1 MRPLHPIDFIFL
13 SLEKRQQPMHVGGL
27 FLFQIPDNAP
37 ATFIQDLVNDICIS
51 KSIPVPP
58 FNNKLNGLFWDEDEE
73 FDLDHHFRH
82 VALPHPA
89 RIRELLVY
97 ISQEHSTLLDRAKPL
112 WTCNIIEGIE
122 GNRFAMYFKIH
133 HAMVDGVAGMRLIEK
148 SLSHD
153 VNEKSIVP
161 PWCVEGKRAKRL
173 KEPKVS
179 KIKKIITGLKTQLQ
193 ATPTVVQELSQ
204 TLFKDIGRNPDH
216 VSSFQ
221 APSSILNQRVSSSRR
236 FAAQSFELD
245 RFRDI
250 AKALGVTINDVILA
264 VCSGA
269 LREYLLSHNSLP
281 SKPLIAMV
289 PASVR
294 DDDSDTSNR
303 ITMILANLA
312 THKNDPLE
320 RLQII
325 RRSVQNAKQRFKRMT
340 SDQILNYSAVVYG
353 PAGLNILSGMMPK
366 HQAFNLVISNVP
378 GPREPLYW
386 NGAKLDALYPA
397 SIVLDGQALN
407 ITMTSYLDKLEVGL
421 IACRNALPSMQNLLT
436 HLEDE
441 IQRFEAVIAN
451 NDADLSAITDVKKD
465 AAAS

>member
-1 MRPLHPIDFIFL
+1 M
-13 SLEKRQQPMHVGGL
+13 
-27 FLFQIPDNAP
+27 
-37 ATFIQDLVNDICIS
+37 
-51 KSIPVPP
+51 
-58 FNNKLNGLFWDEDEE
+58 
-73 FDLDHHFRH
+73 
-82 VALPHPA
+82 
-89 RIRELLVY
+89 
-97 ISQEHSTLLDRAKPL
+97 
-112 WTCNIIEGIE
+112 
-122 GNRFAMYFKIH
+122 
-133 HAMVDGVAGMRLIEK
+133 
-148 SLSHD
+148 
-153 VNEKSIVP
+153 
-161 PWCVEGKRAKRL
+161 
-173 KEPKVS
+173 
-179 KIKKIITGLKTQLQ
+179 
-193 ATPTVVQELSQ
+193 
-204 TLFKDIGRNPDH
+204 
-216 VSSFQ
+216 
-221 APSSILNQRVSSSRR
+221 LNQRVSSSRR

-325 RRSVQNAKQRFKRMT
+325 RRSVQNSKQRFKRMT

-353 PAGLNILSGMMPK
+353 PAGLNILSGIMPK
-366 HQAFNLVISNVP
+366 RQAFNLVISNVP

-451 NDADLSAITDVKKD
+451 NDADLSAITDVKKTPRRPNLFIVILIITNKTKGLK
-465 AAAS
+465 

>member
-27 FLFQIPDNAP
+27 FLFEIPENAP
-37 ATFIQDLVNDICIS
+37 DTFMQDLVNDIRKS
-51 KSIPVPP
+51 KTIPVPP
-58 FNNKLNGLFWDEDEE
+58 FNNRLSGLFWDEDEE

-82 VALPHPA
+82 VSLPHPG
-89 RIRELLVY
+89 RIRELLIY
-97 ISQEHSTLLDRAKPL
+97 ISQEHSTLIDRAKPL

-148 SLSHD
+148 SLSD
-153 VNEKSIVP
+153 DPTKKSIVP

-173 KEPKVS
+173 KES
-179 KIKKIITGLKTQLQ
+179 KPGRIKKVLMGLKDQLQ
-193 ATPTVVQELSQ
+193 ATPRVMQELSQ
-204 TLFKDIGRNPDH
+204 TLLKDFGRNPDY

-245 RFRDI
+245 RFRHI
-250 AKALGVTINDVILA
+250 AKALDVTINDIVLA

-269 LREYLLSHNSLP
+269 LREYLISHQSLP
-281 SKPLIAMV
+281 NKPLIAMV
-289 PASVR
+289 PASLR
-294 DDDSDTSNR
+294 SDDSDVSNR

-312 THKNDPLE
+312 THKDDPLE
-320 RLQII
+320 RLQTI

-421 IACRNALPSMQNLLT
+421 TACRNALPRMQNLLT

-441 IQRFEAVIAN
+441 ILRFEQLIAEKESMQQRETQVSAV
-451 NDADLSAITDVKKD
+451 S
-465 AAAS
+465 

>member
-37 ATFIQDLVNDICIS
+37 DTFIQDLVNDIRIS

-82 VALPHPA
+82 IALPHPG
-89 RIRELLVY
+89 RIRELLIY

-153 VNEKSIVP
+153 VTEKSIVP

-173 KEPKVS
+173 REPKTG
-179 KIKKIITGLKTQLQ
+179 KIKKIMSGIKSQLQ
-193 ATPTVVQELSQ
+193 ATPTVIQELSQ
-204 TLFKDIGRNPDH
+204 TVFKDIGRNPDH

-221 APSSILNQRVSSSRR
+221 APCSILNQRVSSSRR
-236 FAAQSFELD
+236 FAAQSFDLD
-245 RFRDI
+245 RFRNI
-250 AKALGVTINDVILA
+250 AKSLNVTINDVVLA

-269 LREYLLSHNSLP
+269 LRAYLMSHNSLP

-289 PASVR
+289 PASIR
-294 DDDSDTSNR
+294 NDDSDVSNR

-312 THKNDPLE
+312 THKDDPLQ
-320 RLQII
+320 RLEII
-325 RRSVQNAKQRFKRMT
+325 RRSVQNSKQRFKRMT

-353 PAGLNILSGMMPK
+353 PAGLNIISGMMPK
-366 HQAFNLVISNVP
+366 RQAFNLVISNVP

-421 IACRNALPSMQNLLT
+421 IACRNALPRMQNLLT
-436 HLEDE
+436 HLEEE
-441 IQRFEAVIAN
+441 IQLFEGIIAKQEE
-451 NDADLSAITDVKKD
+451 IK
-465 AAAS
+465 AAN

>member
-27 FLFQIPDNAP
+27 FLFEIPENAP
-37 ATFIQDLVNDICIS
+37 DTFMQDLVDDIRKS

-58 FNNKLNGLFWDEDEE
+58 FNNRLSGLFWDEDEE

-82 VALPHPA
+82 VSLPQPG

-97 ISQEHSTLLDRAKPL
+97 FSQEHSTLIDRAKPL

-153 VNEKSIVP
+153 PTEKSIVP

-173 KEPKVS
+173 KEPKTS
-179 KIKKIITGLKTQLQ
+179 RIKKIMTGFKGQLE
-193 ATPTVVQELSQ
+193 AAPRVMQELSQ
-204 TLFKDIGRNPDH
+204 TLLKDFGRNPDY

-221 APSSILNQRVSSSRR
+221 APSSMLNQRVSSSRR

-245 RFRDI
+245 RFRNI
-250 AKALGVTINDVILA
+250 AKALDVTINDIVLA

-269 LREYLLSHNSLP
+269 LREYLISHQNLP
-281 SKPLIAMV
+281 NKPLIAMV
-289 PASVR
+289 PASLR
-294 DDDSDTSNR
+294 SDDSDVSNR

-312 THKNDPLE
+312 THKDDPLE
-320 RLQII
+320 RLEII

-421 IACRNALPSMQNLLT
+421 TACRNALPRMQNLLT

-441 IQRFEAVIAN
+441 ILRFEQLIAEKESMQQREKEMT
-451 NDADLSAITDVKKD
+451 ATG
-465 AAAS
+465 

>member
-37 ATFIQDLVNDICIS
+37 DTFIQDLVNDIRIS

-82 VALPHPA
+82 IALPHPG
-89 RIRELLVY
+89 RIRELLIY

-153 VNEKSIVP
+153 VTEKSIVP

-173 KEPKVS
+173 REPKTG
-179 KIKKIITGLKTQLQ
+179 KIKKIMSGIKSQLQ
-193 ATPTVVQELSQ
+193 ATPTVIQELSQ
-204 TLFKDIGRNPDH
+204 TVFKDIGRNPDH

-221 APSSILNQRVSSSRR
+221 APCSILNQRVSSSRR
-236 FAAQSFELD
+236 FAAQSFDLD
-245 RFRDI
+245 RFRNI
-250 AKALGVTINDVILA
+250 AKSLNVTINDVVLA

-269 LREYLLSHNSLP
+269 LRAYLMSHNSLP

-289 PASVR
+289 PASIR
-294 DDDSDTSNR
+294 NDDSDVSNR

-312 THKNDPLE
+312 THKDDPLQ
-320 RLQII
+320 RLEII
-325 RRSVQNAKQRFKRMT
+325 RRSVQNSKQRFKRMT

-353 PAGLNILSGMMPK
+353 PAGLNIISGMMPK
-366 HQAFNLVISNVP
+366 RQAFNLVISNVP

-421 IACRNALPSMQNLLT
+421 IACRNALPRMQNLLT
-436 HLEDE
+436 HLEEE
-441 IQRFEAVIAN
+441 IQLFEGIIAKQE
-451 NDADLSAITDVKKD
+451 DIK
-465 AAAS
+465 AAN